1 MVRDIRLYLSFIIF
15 YSILFTLFHILYS
28 LTRSYIEDILLLDV
42 YSGINYHM
50 MTSPIGVL
58 FVKAVVL
65 CFLSITYVIA
75 GTLPCKT
82 IPESTDREFMSY
94 TLVDLY
100 RDPKTYYASDLP
112 RKCNMKYIDLLT
124 IVPADPKKET
134 LWISYLGDSLARDL
148 FHAAAQRFGGY
159 HPFLKAEET
168 TFDAVMANHLGPE
181 GF

>member
-1 MVRDIRLYLSFIIF
+1 MAII
-15 YSILFTLFHILYS
+15 SSNRILFLCCCVM
-28 LTRSYIEDILLLDV
+28 R
-42 YSGINYHM
+42 M
-50 MTSPIGVL
+50 M
-58 FVKAVVL
+58 
-65 CFLSITYVIA
+65 CVIA

-82 IPESTDREFMSY
+82 IPESTDKKFMSY

-112 RKCNMKYIDLLT
+112 QQCNMKYIDLIT
-124 IVPADPKKET
+124 IVPADAKKET

-168 TFDAVMANHLGPE
+168 TFVGAKTFKLRGSFSSSSISRSGNRIFVR
-181 GF
+181 

>member
-1 MVRDIRLYLSFIIF
+1 MAII
-15 YSILFTLFHILYS
+15 SSNRILFFCCCVM
-28 LTRSYIEDILLLDV
+28 R
-42 YSGINYHM
+42 M
-50 MTSPIGVL
+50 M
-58 FVKAVVL
+58 
-65 CFLSITYVIA
+65 CVIA

-82 IPESTDREFMSY
+82 IPESTDKKFMSY

-112 RKCNMKYIDLLT
+112 QQCNMKYIDLIT
-124 IVPADPKKET
+124 IVPADAKKET

-181 GF
+181 GTSFTSSASLNFIIIVSILAYLDDMYL

>member
-1 MVRDIRLYLSFIIF
+1 MR
-15 YSILFTLFHILYS
+15 
-28 LTRSYIEDILLLDV
+28 
-42 YSGINYHM
+42 M
-50 MTSPIGVL
+50 M
-58 FVKAVVL
+58 
-65 CFLSITYVIA
+65 CVIA

-82 IPESTDREFMSY
+82 IPESTDKKFMSY

-112 RKCNMKYIDLLT
+112 QQCNMKYIDLIT
-124 IVPADPKKET
+124 IVPADAKKET

-181 GF
+181 GTSFTSSASLNFIIIVSILAYLDDMYL